1 MKLVLS
7 TMLFRSL
14 RIFHT
19 AFISG
24 LILCSYLWFFYQSAN
39 TPLRDASVEALL
51 PVAAWALTAVGLY
64 TLTVTLLLSSVSA
77 VARHANAATWMTRLI
92 EAPIVFITALLILE
106 NWCYSI
112 FGWGLKSGDSGWIK
126 LLFIAISAFITY
138 HGVSAITT
146 AAAWLAK
153 RGAVPA
159 VVIVM
164 LSFNAGLFT
173 VSSGASVQQ
182 APLVVSKDRLPHV
195 LMISSDGV
203 SADLM
208 SLYGYDQP
216 STPFL
221 TSLADELM
229 IFDAAYT
236 NNANTTGSIT
246 ATLNGIS
253 PATTQVIYPPDFLA
267 DQFATRHLPR
277 LLGDLGYYRS
287 QWSVPHYASAPS
299 QGMTQAFDRINGVDQ
314 QVTLPL
320 FTALPLTNLSHWFL
334 SKAVEDGMGV
344 VLDALSIEEM
354 DNPYSQVATAEGP
367 VLPKKLSDQERLA
380 GLNED
385 IDTALEQGK
394 PLFAQ
399 VHLMDTHGLKFFP
412 SKRQFSTGMVQT
424 DAWMTPF
431 YLDSLLEFDQRLN
444 AIYADLKQR
453 EILDET
459 LVVIFSDH
467 AQQWKTYLRV
477 PLLIRMPH
485 ANKTGR
491 FSTNVQLL
499 DIAPTIVDG
508 LGAIPPD
515 WMQGESLLNPRAIAK
530 DRMLVVSGFDSEI
543 SAADDDQGWQ
553 RAETSGRPFNERNE
567 FRLIHCNSSAEA
579 LFPDLDLIFKPLP
592 ANPTG
597 SDCGDVAATQ
607 RVQDAKAQLNAVLQ
621 NTN

>member
-1 MKLVLS
+1 
-7 TMLFRSL
+7 MLFRPL
-14 RIFHT
+14 RAFHT

-24 LILCSYLWFFYQSAN
+24 LILWGYLWVFYQSAN

-51 PVAAWALTAVGLY
+51 PAAAWVLTAVGLY
-64 TLTVTLLLSSVSA
+64 TLLVTLALTIVGGA
-77 VARHANAATWMTRLI
+77 IRHASTATWISRFV
-92 EAPIVFITALLILE
+92 EAPIVFITALLIIE
-106 NWCYSI
+106 NWCYSL
-112 FGWGLKSGDSGWIK
+112 FGWGLKSGDSGWTKI
-126 LLFIAISAFITY
+126 LFLALSAFITY
-138 HGVSAITT
+138 HGLTAIKT
-146 AAAWLAK
+146 AAVWLAK

-164 LSFNAGLFT
+164 LSFTAGLFT

-182 APLVVSKDRLPHV
+182 APLVASQDPLPHI

-208 SLYGYDQP
+208 SLYGYEQP

-253 PATTQVIYPPDFLA
+253 PATTRVIYPPDFLA

-277 LLGDLGYYRS
+277 LLGELGYYRS

-299 QGMTQAFDRINGVDQ
+299 QGMTHAFDRINGVDQ

-320 FTALPLTNLSHWFL
+320 FSGLPVTNLSRWLL

-354 DNPYSQVATAEGP
+354 INPYSQVAIAEGP
-367 VLPKKLSDQERLA
+367 ALPKKLSDRERLA

-399 VHLMDTHGLKFFP
+399 VHLMDTHGLKFYP
-412 SKRQFSTGMVQT
+412 SKRQFSAGMVQT
-424 DAWMTPF
+424 DFWMTPF
-431 YLDSLLEFDQRLN
+431 YLDSLLEFDQRLS
-444 AIYADLKQR
+444 AIFADLKQR
-453 EILDET
+453 EILDKT
-459 LVVIFSDH
+459 LIVIFSDH
-467 AQQWKTYLRV
+467 AQKWKTHLRV
-477 PLLIRMPH
+477 PLLMRTPN
-485 ANKTGR
+485 ASKTGR

-499 DIAPTIVDG
+499 DIAPTIVEW
-508 LGAIPPD
+508 LGAVPPD
-515 WMQGESLLNPRAIAK
+515 WMQGESLLNPPGIAP
-530 DRMLVVSGFDSEI
+530 DRMLVVSGFDAEVS
-543 SAADDDQGWQ
+543 STGNGQGWQ
-553 RAETSGRPFNERNE
+553 RAETTGRPFSERNE
-567 FRLIHCNSSAEA
+567 FRVIHCNDSAKA
-579 LFPDLDLIFKPLP
+579 LFPELTLVFTTLP
-592 ANPTG
+592 DNPTA
-597 SDCGDVAATQ
+597 SDCDRGAEKQ
-607 RVQDAKAQLNAVLQ
+607 RIQSAKVKLNALLQ
-621 NTN
+621 NSD

>member
-1 MKLVLS
+1 
-7 TMLFRSL
+7 MLFRSL

-51 PVAAWALTAVGLY
+51 PAAAWALTAVGLY

-126 LLFIAISAFITY
+126 VLFIAISAFITY

-164 LSFNAGLFT
+164 LSFTAGLFT

-182 APLVVSKDRLPHV
+182 APLVVSKDQLPHV

-299 QGMTQAFDRINGVDQ
+299 QGMTQAFDRINGVNQ

-320 FTALPLTNLSHWFL
+320 FTALPLNNLSHWFL

-354 DNPYSQVATAEGP
+354 DNPYSQVATDEGP
-367 VLPKKLSDQERLA
+367 VLPKKLSDRERLA

-394 PLFAQ
+394 PLLAQ
-399 VHLMDTHGLKFFP
+399 VHLMDTHGLKFYP

-431 YLDSLLEFDQRLN
+431 YLDSLLEFDQRLSV
-444 AIYADLKQR
+444 IYADLKQR
-453 EILDET
+453 GILDKT
-459 LVVIFSDH
+459 LIVIFSDH
-467 AQQWKTYLRV
+467 AQKWKTHLRV
-477 PLLIRMPH
+477 PLLIRTPH
-485 ANKTGR
+485 VSRTGR

-607 RVQDAKAQLNAVLQ
+607 RAQDAKAQLNAVLQ

>member
-1 MKLVLS
+1 
-7 TMLFRSL
+7 
-14 RIFHT
+14 
-19 AFISG
+19 
-24 LILCSYLWFFYQSAN
+24 
-39 TPLRDASVEALL
+39 
-51 PVAAWALTAVGLY
+51 
-64 TLTVTLLLSSVSA
+64 
-77 VARHANAATWMTRLI
+77 MTRLI

-126 LLFIAISAFITY
+126 VLFIAISTFITY

-146 AAAWLAK
+146 AATWLAK

-164 LSFNAGLFT
+164 LSFTAGLFT

-182 APLVVSKDRLPHV
+182 APLVVSKDRLPHI

-320 FTALPLTNLSHWFL
+320 FTAIPLTNLSHWFL

-354 DNPYSQVATAEGP
+354 DNPYSQVATDEGP
-367 VLPKKLSDQERLA
+367 VLPKKLSDRERLA

-399 VHLMDTHGLKFFP
+399 VHLMDTHGLKFYP

-431 YLDSLLEFDQRLN
+431 YLDSLLEFDQRLS